1 MSERFEADFS
11 RQYRLGVGAMPLLGF
26 VLTVAWSYLAS
37 FDLVTAGLWTLAVT
51 LAALW
56 QRWVILG
63 LSYEVGHDRL
73 TIARGP
79 YRRHLRWSEI
89 EGVRHAHHRRHG
101 VGGFVLERR
110 GGSQIAVTP
119 RYGARFTRAVALRAP
134 HVRFAWERGDGD
146 SSPVVP
152 ADVDEVA

>member
-1 MSERFEADFS
+1 MSERFAADFS
-11 RQYRLGVGAMPLLGF
+11 RQYRLGVSATTLLGF
-26 VLTVAWSYLAS
+26 VLTAAWSYVVG

-51 LAALW
+51 LVAVW

-63 LSYEVGHDRL
+63 VAYEVGHERL

-79 YRRHLRWSEI
+79 YRRHVPWSEI

-110 GGSQIAVTP
+110 GGRQIAITP
-119 RYGARFTRAVALRAP
+119 RHGARFTRVLAERAP
-134 HVRFAWERGDGD
+134 HVRFALEPGD
-146 SSPVVP
+146 SDGASVPPVG
-152 ADVDEVA
+152 VDHVA